1 MINRTAGHSH
11 GLLYPLFSDTYEE
24 YKMRDVD
31 KVFNNIYT
39 AFGTDSGVLFGI
51 PASQKKSVRAII
63 QATLDWVD
71 LENCYE

>member
-1 MINRTAGHSH
+1 
-11 GLLYPLFSDTYEE
+11 
-24 YKMRDVD
+24 MRDVD